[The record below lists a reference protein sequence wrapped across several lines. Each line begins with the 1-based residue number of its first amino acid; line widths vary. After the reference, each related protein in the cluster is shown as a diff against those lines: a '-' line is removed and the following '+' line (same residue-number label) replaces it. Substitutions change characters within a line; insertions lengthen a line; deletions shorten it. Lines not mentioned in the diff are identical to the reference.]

1 MRSSANVEIEPHVIH
16 ATLIL
21 TRFILNVAGYFLLMQ
36 FEALSGITM
45 IYEMPILM
53 FFLSEVLPIKLTH

>member
-1 MRSSANVEIEPHVIH
+1 MRSSANLEIEPHVIH
-16 ATLIL
+16 PTLIL
-21 TRFILNVAGYFLLMQ
+21 TRFILNVAGYFLLMK
-36 FEALSGITM
+36 FETLRGITM